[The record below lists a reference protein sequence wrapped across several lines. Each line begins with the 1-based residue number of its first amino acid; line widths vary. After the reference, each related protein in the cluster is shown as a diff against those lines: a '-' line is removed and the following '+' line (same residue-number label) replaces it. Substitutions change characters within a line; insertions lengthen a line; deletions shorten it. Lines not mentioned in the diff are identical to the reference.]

1 MHACNSRVVS
11 VINNVLIKNVLV
23 LNDIINNVIVNI
35 NAINNVFDD
44 KVLINNVIVNNAI
57 NSRYHTIA
65 LAISQISDQERPDVK
80 LLAENEC

>member
-1 MHACNSRVVS
+1 MHACNSSVVY
-11 VINNVLIKNVLV
+11 VINNVLIKNVIV
-23 LNDIINNVIVNI
+23 LDDIINNVIVN